1 MAMTS
6 RLGGPTA
13 LLRLAILGPGL
24 SLLVIGCNGSAD
36 FPTGRVHGHVTY
48 EGAPLQE
55 GEISIYS
62 AELGVGASSELASD
76 GTFVITEPLRTGRY
90 TVTVF
95 PPSEPP
101 PESSDSK
108 PRKPKSSNIPSKYQ
122 DPKQSGLT
130 LEVVEGDN
138 RLEVN
143 MTR

>member
-6 RLGGPTA
+6 RLGGPRA

-36 FPTGRVHGHVTY
+36 FPTGRVHGRVTY
-48 EGAPLQE
+48 EGVPFQE
-55 GEISIYS
+55 GEVSVYS

-76 GTFVITEPLRTGRY
+76 GTFVIGEPLRAGRY

-101 PESSDSK
+101 RENSDSV
-108 PRKPKSSNIPSKYQ
+108 PRKQESSNIPRKYQ
-122 DPKQSGLT
+122 DPQQSGLT